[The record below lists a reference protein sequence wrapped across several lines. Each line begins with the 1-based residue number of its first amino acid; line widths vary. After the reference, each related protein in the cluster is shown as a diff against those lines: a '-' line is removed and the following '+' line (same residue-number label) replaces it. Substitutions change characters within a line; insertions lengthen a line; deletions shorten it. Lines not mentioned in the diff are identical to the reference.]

1 MGSLFSFLQFISMPI
16 IGMLSDI
23 YGRRPLYLICLTG
36 ISISYFFWS
45 ISINHFGIFVLFR
58 ILNGLSK
65 GNVSL
70 STAIVTD
77 VTTENKRG
85 KGFATIGIA
94 FSIGF
99 IVCSI
104 NSTDFNSFKII
115 NLIFQSTGWPYDW
128 CYIIQITLVTTRW
141 HRFILFS
148 IIPTNICIY
157 FIFD

>member
-1 MGSLFSFLQFISMPI
+1 MFLNEDGQFFFLFFFFL
-16 IGMLSDI
+16 LDAN
-23 YGRRPLYLICLTG
+23 
-36 ISISYFFWS
+36 S

-104 NSTDFNSFKII
+104 NSTHFNSF
-115 NLIFQSTGWPYDW
+115 N
-128 CYIIQITLVTTRW
+128 
-141 HRFILFS
+141 
-148 IIPTNICIY
+148 N
-157 FIFD
+157 